1 MFLTFSIH
9 HDGELRENPASGY
22 GSVSAMISKDV
33 LMLIQLNCP
42 GIELCQILNMK
53 GATNSSGSVPHMEKF
68 CTLLLPPLQD
78 GACTVW
84 ATCAGEHPGHEE
96 FSHGPL
102 PEYPPAS
109 PRPSR
114 CFRISMRDSVISVV
128 LKIQGRDWGIE
139 RRCYGGSGTPRHL
152 ARAYLCCRSIR
163 SRSCCAVGRVGSAD
177 DECGGSPGHR
187 VEGLPR
193 RA

>member
-33 LMLIQLNCP
+33 LMLIQLNRP

-84 ATCAGEHPGHEE
+84 ASLGTT
-96 FSHGPL
+96 
-102 PEYPPAS
+102 
-109 PRPSR
+109 SR
-114 CFRISMRDSVISVV
+114 FYCGDKYCTSVFLSLV
-128 LKIQGRDWGIE
+128 
-139 RRCYGGSGTPRHL
+139 
-152 ARAYLCCRSIR
+152 
-163 SRSCCAVGRVGSAD
+163 
-177 DECGGSPGHR
+177 
-187 VEGLPR
+187 
-193 RA
+193 